1 MLGRGFADSLCVP
14 PSFLCLAYCFLI
26 LPEGSAVRLTASLF
40 YYYFLLEKI
49 SLLKETFLNGF
60 PLLLF
65 PAHKGL
71 CMYVPTTS
79 DGTYSYTIVKNSPTP
94 ERQSGSDK
102 YRSVQHAMRC
112 VWFQTRSMK
121 TRESAWQSLRS
132 GKWRGLIRGWIF
144 TRQLSGF
151 FFFFY
156 SILLSLFR
164 FCAVYTK
171 IKGMSLHVSFT
182 CLVGRVFLVYT
193 TRRFCPSTR
202 PASSKLERDQTT
214 RQIKCR
220 CTNSFGIYTST
231 VRAASATFIHTTTTT
246 KKRKRFF
253 LFRSSGVV

>member
-1 MLGRGFADSLCVP
+1 
-14 PSFLCLAYCFLI
+14 
-26 LPEGSAVRLTASLF
+26 
-40 YYYFLLEKI
+40 
-49 SLLKETFLNGF
+49 
-60 PLLLF
+60 
-65 PAHKGL
+65 
-71 CMYVPTTS
+71 MYVPTTS

-112 VWFQTRSMK
+112 VWFRTRSMK

-220 CTNSFGIYTST
+220 CCCVCVNVFNKDITVAPIVSYICTST
-231 VRAASATFIHTTTTT
+231 VRAASATFIHATTTT
-246 KKRKRFF
+246 KKENG
-253 LFRSSGVV
+253 SSCSGVPVLFSSASVAQPQKIYTYMKYRVTRLLW

>member
-1 MLGRGFADSLCVP
+1 MRMVSDKVYEDTRIR
-14 PSFLCLAYCFLI
+14 LAIVAKRKMTGVDPGLDFH
-26 LPEGSAVRLTASLF
+26 STVVRV
-40 YYYFLLEKI
+40 LL
-49 SLLKETFLNGF
+49 
-60 PLLLF
+60 LLLF
-65 PAHKGL
+65 
-71 CMYVPTTS
+71 
-79 DGTYSYTIVKNSPTP
+79 
-94 ERQSGSDK
+94 
-102 YRSVQHAMRC
+102 
-112 VWFQTRSMK
+112 
-121 TRESAWQSLRS
+121 
-132 GKWRGLIRGWIF
+132 
-144 TRQLSGF
+144 
-151 FFFFY
+151 Y
-156 SILLSLFR
+156 SIISFR